1 MVARR
6 PIPFVVA
13 RLLLTGRKGGGHGWG
28 MRVLGGVSAVIFLG
42 ILAGCGPK
50 GPVGFDDGGAGD
62 AADMDGGT
70 CDPNDPFCDPNLGD
84 GSSAEAAPPCEN
96 LKCQQVS
103 CGGGGTTS
111 ISGTVYDPAGKNPL
125 YGVVVYVPNSLNAAL
140 DTIPHG
146 PICDS
151 CGGANVSGKPIV
163 TTLTDPLGH
172 FTLKDVPAG
181 SNIPLVIQAG
191 KWRRKLTV
199 STVAQCTDNPIK
211 DTGNPDT
218 RLRFPR
224 NKNEFGGAANGASM
238 PLIALTGGCDPVH
251 VLMQKIGIDI
261 SEFTNNAGN
270 GMVRVYKGTG
280 SYNGGVANATD
291 AYAFWGNKA
300 EIFKYDIM
308 INECECSPYP
318 RDTMGPAYQ
327 NVADFLNAGGRV
339 FNTHYHLNFF
349 GSSSENGGK
358 ANASL
363 QAAADWTLWSG
374 SSGGTPPMLID
385 TSFPKGKAMDDWLE
399 GLKTGSTWTGIKT
412 TPKGQIQTSTVGDIK
427 AAKMGISQ
435 RWIYPSN
442 GVNVSYISFNTPTNL
457 PPDKRCGRAV
467 GNDIHVGNGSLT
479 TMSEQEAALEFMF
492 FDLAACVIDDNTV
505 PKPPDPT

>member
-1 MVARR
+1 MRILRYFSTSSAAL
-6 PIPFVVA
+6 FVI
-13 RLLLTGRKGGGHGWG
+13 
-28 MRVLGGVSAVIFLG
+28 VL
-42 ILAGCGPK
+42 GCGPQ
-50 GPVGFDDGGAGD
+50 GGNGFGDSGGGDDGD
-62 AADMDGGT
+62 TDGGT
-70 CDPNDPFCDPNLGD
+70 CDPADPFCDPNLGD
-84 GSSAEAAPPCEN
+84 GSLTEAAPPCEN

-103 CGGGGTTS
+103 CGGGTTTS

-125 YGVVVYVPNSLNAAL
+125 FGIVVYVPNSVNAQL
-140 DTIPHG
+140 DPIPHG

-163 TTLTDPLGH
+163 TTLTDAFGH
-172 FTLKDVPAG
+172 FVLKDVPAG

-199 STVAQCTDNPIK
+199 PTVASCADTPLK
-211 DTGNPDT
+211 DTGVPDT
-218 RLRFPR
+218 RLRLPR
-224 NKNEFGGAANGASM
+224 NKNEFGGVNAGTSM

-251 VLMQKIGIDI
+251 TLMKKIGIDA
-261 SEFTNNAGN
+261 SEFTNNAGT
-270 GMVRVYKGTG
+270 GMVRVYHGIG
-280 SYNGGVANATD
+280 SYNGGVPNSTSAD
-291 AYAFWGNKA
+291 AFWGNKQ

-308 INECECSPYP
+308 INECECQPRA
-318 RDTMGPAYQ
+318 RDTGGVVGTAYQ
-327 NVADFLNAGGRV
+327 NIADFLNAGGRM

-349 GSSSENGGK
+349 GADSTNGGK
-358 ANASL
+358 ANAAL
-363 QAAADWTLWSG
+363 QATATWTLW
-374 SSGGTPPMLID
+374 GGAPYGQPPMLID

-399 GLKTGSTWTGIKT
+399 GLKTKSSWANVKT
-412 TPKGQIQTSTVGDIK
+412 TPKGQINTFSVGDIQ

-442 GVNVSYISFNTPTNL
+442 QTNVSYISFNTPTNL
-457 PPDKRCGRAV
+457 APDKRCGRAV

-505 PKPPDPT
+505 PVPPVPN